1 MGIHPS
7 FDEKK
12 LDSELNELA
21 KGTENIDEKDPRQA
35 ARLVRKLADIT
46 GFNPGPGMEEFLRRM
61 EAGEDPDDIGR
72 EMEELMEQ
80 DEPFEIKK
88 KSQKFTK
95 SRPPKIDEKLYEL

>member
-1 MGIHPS
+1 
-7 FDEKK
+7 
-12 LDSELNELA
+12 
-21 KGTENIDEKDPRQA
+21 
-35 ARLVRKLADIT
+35 
-46 GFNPGPGMEEFLRRM
+46 MEEFLRRM